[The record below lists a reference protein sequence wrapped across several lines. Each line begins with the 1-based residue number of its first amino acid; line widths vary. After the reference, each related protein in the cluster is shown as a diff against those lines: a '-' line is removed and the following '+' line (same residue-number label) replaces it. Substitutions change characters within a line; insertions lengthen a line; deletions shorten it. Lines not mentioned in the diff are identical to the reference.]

1 MEVTHRF
8 HLFRLLRRLS
18 FERELTWK
26 GGCRPSKISSVSH
39 HSAPPTRPC
48 HCEPREGSPS
58 AVCVPFQMK
67 CESDTAFLLT
77 VGAFTPAPACFYS
90 RISRVPMVHHI
101 LVPLT
106 GHSGGPRA
114 SSHPKSALSY
124 RAPTP
129 RTWKL
134 PQELCSSEDKGLH
147 GL

>member
-1 MEVTHRF
+1 MF
-8 HLFRLLRRLS
+8 CLFRRLS

-48 HCEPREGSPS
+48 HCEPREGSAS

-67 CESDTAFLLT
+67 CESDKAFLLT
-77 VGAFTPAPACFYS
+77 LGAFTPAPACFYS

-106 GHSGGPRA
+106 GRSNGPRV
-114 SSHPKSALSY
+114 PWD

-129 RTWKL
+129 RTWKF
-134 PQELCSSEDKGLH
+134 PQELCSSEDKRLH
-147 GL
+147 GR